1 MTYDTSLTYHISMT
15 DFEWDSEKRDLNLKK
30 HGIDFVGAVKIF
42 DDPNR
47 IEHSSFRKDEERL
60 QTIGMV
66 HGVVISLIYTVRKS
80 KKRIIS
86 ARRASK
92 NERGYYEENAQR

>member
-1 MTYDTSLTYHISMT
+1 MKDY
-15 DFEWDSEKRDLNLKK
+15 EWDNNKRELNLKK
-30 HGIDFVGAVKIF
+30 HQIDFVGAIKVF
-42 DDPNR
+42 DDPDR
-47 IEHSSFRKDEERL
+47 IEFSSLRKGEERL

-66 HGVVISLIYTVRKS
+66 YEVVISLVYTIRKN

-92 NERGYYEENAQR
+92 NEREIYEENS